1 MAHGQT
7 NADFTKVRD
16 VTPQHCGSI
25 YKDGALT
32 YTFLPTL
39 FHSIIKMVKA
49 VAVIRGDSSVTG
61 TITFTQDSESAA
73 THIEANVA
81 GLTPGKHGF
90 HVHEF
95 GDNTNGMFLSR

>member
-1 MAHGQT
+1 
-7 NADFTKVRD
+7 
-16 VTPQHCGSI
+16 
-25 YKDGALT
+25 
-32 YTFLPTL
+32 
-39 FHSIIKMVKA
+39 MVKA

-95 GDNTNGMFLSR
+95 GDNTNGMFPPPPTINLTESIILY